1 MKVLLRSDVEHL
13 GHCGDLVK
21 VAAGYARNYL
31 LPKGLAY
38 EATPGNLK
46 NLQAQQ
52 RSWDKRLENEM
63 GAAQKVVDSIE
74 AQTVVVKKKAGQSGT
89 LYGAVTTSEI
99 AEQFMLAGIEI
110 DRRKIQ
116 LKAPVKALG
125 SFEIPI
131 RIHSRVTA
139 TIKLEV
145 QSDGQLEI
153 ESASAEAEAAEKHDA
168 AVEAAEG
175 SSEVDDGASR
185 ES

>member
-13 GHCGDLVK
+13 GECGDQVK

-52 RSWDKRLENEM
+52 RSWDKRLENEI
-63 GAAQKVVDSIE
+63 GAAQKIVDSIE
-74 AQTVVVKKKAGQSGT
+74 AQTVVVKKRAGQSGT

-99 AEQFMLAGIEI
+99 AEQFTLAGIAI

-116 LKAPVKALG
+116 LKTPIKSLG
-125 SFEIPI
+125 TFEIPI

-139 TIKLEV
+139 SIKLEV
-145 QSDGQLEI
+145 QSDGHLES
-153 ESASAEAEAAEKHDA
+153 EGASAEAEAAEARDA
-168 AVEAAEG
+168 AAEAAEAAG
-175 SSEVDDGASR
+175 DMDDGAAT

>member
-1 MKVLLRSDVEHL
+1 MR
-13 GHCGDLVK
+13 
-21 VAAGYARNYL
+21 
-31 LPKGLAY
+31 
-38 EATPGNLK
+38 T
-46 NLQAQQ
+46 
-52 RSWDKRLENEM
+52 
-63 GAAQKVVDSIE
+63 
-74 AQTVVVKKKAGQSGT
+74 GT
-89 LYGAVTTSEI
+89 DNS
-99 AEQFMLAGIEI
+99 AGIEI

-175 SSEVDDGASR
+175 SSEVDDGAAR